1 MKRIVICQSD
11 NVYINVLDN
20 DNSPLQDYTK
30 EISSIMEL
38 SNIAILETSQGNVI
52 LRPSKILSI
61 QVYDEVELPEQI
73 INKDKNPTE
82 DSITDL

>member
-1 MKRIVICQSD
+1 MKRIVICQVD

-20 DNSPLQDYTK
+20 DDSPLQDYTK

-38 SNIAILETSQGNVI
+38 NNIAILETSQGNVI

-61 QVYDEVELPEQI
+61 QVYDEVESKEQI
-73 INKDKNPTE
+73 KNKDLAE